1 MSFLRHVGKI
11 SDRKVAIVFREVPG
25 EDHMALVVYTESL
38 NRHVHDPLMKCI
50 ESDIGQNSENLAD
63 ALNRTHTNDGK
74 IILQVL
80 HKEGLL
86 KKVQTNQVVMT
97 PSPTTQ
103 IKLDELNK
111 MLDEMKQG
119 EEAVARLAELD
130 QSLGMQTA
138 KQVANR
144 AKNKEAAKTAP
155 PVNIP
160 DSARPLAP
168 IEKGIEILA
177 NDLPPKIPTGTVV
190 FPLQKRQP
198 GSSPNP
204 DRQGSRHTGQFI
216 RRGVGVTPF
225 SNLPPRLATLDREHR
240 IRRSLA
246 FTKVNADDIA
256 AGLIQ
261 PPADQVRP

>member
-11 SDRKVAIVFREVPG
+11 GDRKVAIVFREVPG

-97 PSPTTQ
+97 PSPTTN
-103 IKLDELNK
+103 IKLNELNK

-119 EEAVARLAELD
+119 EEAVKRMAELD

-144 AKNKEAAKTAP
+144 AKNKEVAKTTS
-155 PVNIP
+155 PVNVP
-160 DSARPLAP
+160 DVPGILGDTALANNLRSQAARMEAEAKGLLAESARLQQ
-168 IEKGIEILA
+168 EA
-177 NDLPPKIPTGTVV
+177 NDMLGVSTTTSMPTAK
-190 FPLQKRQP
+190 KRGRP
-198 GSSPNP
+198 AK
-204 DRQGSRHTGQFI
+204 
-216 RRGVGVTPF
+216 
-225 SNLPPRLATLDREHR
+225 AT
-240 IRRSLA
+240 A
-246 FTKVNADDIA
+246 TA
-256 AGLIQ
+256 
-261 PPADQVRP
+261 

>member
-11 SDRKVAIVFREVPG
+11 GDRKVAIVFREVPG
-25 EDHMALVVYTESL
+25 ESHMALAVYTESL
-38 NRHVHDPLMKCI
+38 NRHIHDPLMKCI

-74 IILQVL
+74 IILQVM

-111 MLDEMKQG
+111 ILDEMQQG
-119 EEAVARLAELD
+119 EEAVKRLTEMD
-130 QSLGMQTA
+130 ESLGMQSA

-144 AKNKEAAKTAP
+144 MRNKEAAKSVP

-160 DSARPLAP
+160 NADGVLGDTALANNLRSQAARMEAEAKGLLAESARLQQ
-168 IEKGIEILA
+168 EA
-177 NDLPPKIPTGTVV
+177 NDMLGISTTTQTTISQAPVAKKRGRPAKATVTV
-190 FPLQKRQP
+190 
-198 GSSPNP
+198 
-204 DRQGSRHTGQFI
+204 
-216 RRGVGVTPF
+216 
-225 SNLPPRLATLDREHR
+225 
-240 IRRSLA
+240 
-246 FTKVNADDIA
+246 
-256 AGLIQ
+256 
-261 PPADQVRP
+261 